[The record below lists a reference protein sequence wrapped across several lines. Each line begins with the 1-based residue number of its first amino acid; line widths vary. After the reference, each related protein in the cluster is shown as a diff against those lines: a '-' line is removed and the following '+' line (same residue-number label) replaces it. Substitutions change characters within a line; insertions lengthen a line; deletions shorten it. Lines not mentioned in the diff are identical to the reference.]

1 MNQVIEHLDRDTGT
15 YYLDE
20 ILRVLEPGGVAI
32 IKSPS
37 KYSRIWNTDPHH
49 IYCWKPYDLFKEV
62 VKRSNKIENVKMDR
76 QVLEPWMLS
85 KYNDDVI
92 DKWHKNVKYP
102 NTKKFLRLSVTLL
115 DKFINIFFNTDRLLS
130 VSNVTFVKKI
140 R

>member
-1 MNQVIEHLDRDTGT
+1 
-15 YYLDE
+15 
-20 ILRVLEPGGVAI
+20 
-32 IKSPS
+32 
-37 KYSRIWNTDPHH
+37 
-49 IYCWKPYDLFKEV
+49 LFKEV